1 MPNIEVPGTDDKE
14 KTEETGTDDKR
25 QGPGVEEDATAENS
39 SNVEVTE

>member
-25 QGPGVEEDATAENS
+25 QGPGVDEDDKAENS